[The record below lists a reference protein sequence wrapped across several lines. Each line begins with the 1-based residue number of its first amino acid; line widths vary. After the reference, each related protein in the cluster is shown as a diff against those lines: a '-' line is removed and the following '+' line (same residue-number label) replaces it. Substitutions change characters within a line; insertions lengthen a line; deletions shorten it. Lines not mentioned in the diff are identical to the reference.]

1 MSENGKEKN
10 VEIANI
16 GKLLNRE
23 SLTKMGNWIRAKK
36 GDMFKTTNTI
46 YEPFVE
52 VENDEEIEGSRFHQL
67 HSYENE
73 RGM

>member
-1 MSENGKEKN
+1 
-10 VEIANI
+10 
-16 GKLLNRE
+16 
-23 SLTKMGNWIRAKK
+23 MGNWIRAKK